1 MQAGSLEYKQ
11 LDQLI
16 TTDPMQLQKMLF
28 LLDKQCFIE
37 LITRKWLSNDM
48 NTTSQECMMF
58 L

>member
-37 LITRKWLSNDM
+37 LITRK
-48 NTTSQECMMF
+48 
-58 L
+58 